1 MSRLRDFTGSADQPS
16 VRLSE
21 WTSRRYNP
29 ARVLGIQNTYTQRKI
44 RHPDIYIQNLWL
56 CCLCTKSI
64 HVYQYLGY
72 TTVIDVWKIIN
83 WGIFREVARSK
94 MTDIK
99 LGHMIMTQQRRHNK
113 RDGVSNHLR
122 LDCLLSRLL
131 RRRSKKISELCVT
144 GLCEGNP
151 AVSTGDRWIPSQR
164 AGDAKNASIWWR
176 HRYITSYVIRYFTW
190 SPKIIITC
198 ARK

>member
-1 MSRLRDFTGSADQPS
+1 MSRLRDFTGSAGKPS
-16 VRLSE
+16 VRRSE

-44 RHPDIYIQNLWL
+44 HHPDIYIQNLWL

-72 TTVIDVWKIIN
+72 TTVSDVWKIVN
-83 WGIFREVARSK
+83 WGIFREVASSK

-99 LGHMIMTQQRRHNK
+99 QGHMITTQQRRHNE

-122 LDCLLSRLL
+122 LDCLLSRLFS
-131 RRRSKKISELCVT
+131 RSKKISELCVT

-151 AVSTGDRWIPSQR
+151 SVSIGDRWIPLTKGR
-164 AGDAKNASIWWR
+164 WR
-176 HRYITSYVIRYFTW
+176 EKFFYLMTSSLYHIIRYPIFHLVT
-190 SPKIIITC
+190 
-198 ARK
+198 